1 MGCSVGVD
9 PEIAKILLTLDEKIE
24 DYQKTFVDDAK
35 KVKDSQEEQL
45 KKRKEELQSL
55 KEKNEEITEA
65 TLKELNKKEL
75 EIEIDILSNEV
86 DKMHYIFE
94 IGLTL
99 VEPIRKITLN
109 KLLEKAKSA
118 PSIALAS
125 INKEI
130 EEIKK
135 IPIIEFLNATYGK
148 VLKDAMVKKGLS
160 ETLLV
165 KVKEGLMDER
175 KERRKIERKEFGIK
189 VNEFEGEDI
198 SKLSLDLMSLIESEY
213 KDIDKNFKSY
223 IKGKMIDIAFK
234 IN

>member
-1 MGCSVGVD
+1 M
-9 PEIAKILLTLDEKIE
+9 DEKIE

>member
-24 DYQKTFVDDAK
+24 DYQKTFVEDAK
-35 KVKDSQEEQL
+35 NAKDAIDKQL
-45 KKRKEELQSL
+45 NERKDKLKNL
-55 KEKNEEITEA
+55 KEKKEEITEEI
-65 TLKELNKKEL
+65 LKELNEKEL
-75 EIEIDILSNEV
+75 EKELDILSNEV
-86 DKMHYIFE
+86 DKMHYIFDT
-94 IGLTL
+94 GLTL

-135 IPIIEFLNATYGK
+135 IPIIEFLDATYGK
-148 VLKDAMVKKGLS
+148 VLKDALVKKGLS
-160 ETLLV
+160 ETLLG

-175 KERRKIERKEFGIK
+175 KERRKMERKEFGIK
-189 VNEFEGEDI
+189 VNEFKGEDI
-198 SKLSLDLMSLIESEY
+198 TQLNLDLMSLIKSEY
-213 KDIDKNFKSY
+213 KEIGKNFKSY
-223 IKGKMIDIAFK
+223 VKGKMVDILLK
-234 IN
+234 KD